1 MTWDEAH
8 RYNAA
13 LRQVREDLQKSAG
26 DRLVWRPEYRDI
38 FGTKDRLVAA
48 LRSRWQTTVHAQI
61 SDAVI
66 VNGCHSDEMLALA
79 LQHRAVL
86 RLLAKEKAIDWVDA
100 ELDALGTAA

>member
-1 MTWDEAH
+1 MTWQDAH

-13 LRQVREDLQKSAG
+13 LRQVREDLEKSAA
-26 DRLVWRPEYRDI
+26 DRLVWRPEYADI
-38 FGTKDRLVAA
+38 FGTPDRLIAA

-61 SDAVI
+61 SDAVV

-86 RLLAKEKAIDWVDA
+86 RLLAREHAIDWVDA
-100 ELDALGTAA
+100 ELDALGAAA